1 MSQVQWEAP
10 HKYITFEKGDEL
22 VKTESKNDTEETKTN
37 FSNNKNTILL
47 QTAVAVVSNLNSP
60 ERKNTFLL
68 LASGTQWS
76 YISENLRN
84 ELNLPTLRRERL
96 FIKTFGNAILNAKTL
111 M

>member
-10 HKYITFEKGDEL
+10 HKYITFEKRDEL
-22 VKTESKNDTEETKTN
+22 VKTESKNETEETKTN
-37 FSNNKNTILL
+37 FSNKNTILL

-68 LASGTQWS
+68 LATGTQWS
-76 YISENLRN
+76 YISENFKN
-84 ELNLPTLRRERL
+84 ELNLPTLRRDRL
-96 FIKTFGNAILNAKTL
+96 FIKTFGNAILNVKTL